1 MVEMIVKDKSKAN
14 GIGAKAE
21 SLRLLS
27 DLGIPVPRTY
37 LIDSE
42 DILGAISDEKIE
54 QIIEF
59 FGNQNLIAIRPSST
73 IFFNE
78 LPTFLYLGIS
88 ENPKNFYIK
97 ITGELNYFKSYCSLI
112 KKISVDIFDS
122 DPDIFDDL
130 YYKIIATID
139 KKKSS
144 HQELVHF
151 KELLAK
157 YKIVFKDMTGE
168 IFPQT

>member
-1 MVEMIVKDKSKAN
+1 MIVKDKSKTN

-59 FGNQNLIAIRPSST
+59 FGKLLIFLEKSALNSFSS
-73 IFFNE
+73 
-78 LPTFLYLGIS
+78 L
-88 ENPKNFYIK
+88 
-97 ITGELNYFKSYCSLI
+97 
-112 KKISVDIFDS
+112 FD
-122 DPDIFDDL
+122 
-130 YYKIIATID
+130 K
-139 KKKSS
+139 
-144 HQELVHF
+144 
-151 KELLAK
+151 
-157 YKIVFKDMTGE
+157 
-168 IFPQT
+168 

>member
-1 MVEMIVKDKSKAN
+1 MIVKDKSKTN
-14 GIGAKAE
+14 GIGAKAV

-59 FGNQNLIAIRPSST
+59 FGAQNLIAIRPSST

-78 LPTFLYLGIS
+78 LPTFLYLTIR
-88 ENPKNFYIK
+88 
-97 ITGELNYFKSYCSLI
+97 NY
-112 KKISVDIFDS
+112 
-122 DPDIFDDL
+122 
-130 YYKIIATID
+130 T
-139 KKKSS
+139 
-144 HQELVHF
+144 
-151 KELLAK
+151 
-157 YKIVFKDMTGE
+157 
-168 IFPQT
+168 

>member
-1 MVEMIVKDKSKAN
+1 MIVKGKSKAN
-14 GIGAKAE
+14 DIGAKAE

-42 DILGAISDEKIE
+42 DILGTISDERIE
-54 QIIEF
+54 QIIES

-78 LPTFLYLGIS
+78 LSTFLHLGIS

-112 KKISVDIFDS
+112 KRISVDIL
-122 DPDIFDDL
+122 IL
-130 YYKIIATID
+130 IRTYLMIYII
-139 KKKSS
+139 K
-144 HQELVHF
+144 
-151 KELLAK
+151 
-157 YKIVFKDMTGE
+157 
-168 IFPQT
+168 